1 MVVVISE
8 TQAGGRT
15 SEDDLEGGPFRAL
28 QTERIACVNALRQEG
43 RWLIKGQKGGSEAGM
58 GRRLRG
64 RWTIGGWRR
73 ASPSWAHLFPKAQD
87 PEVWAATWRCEF

>member
-1 MVVVISE
+1 MVVDISE

-15 SEDDLEGGPFRAL
+15 SEDDLEEGPFRAL
-28 QTERIACVNALRQEG
+28 QIEQIACVNALRQEG

-73 ASPSWAHLFPKAQD
+73 APPILGPFLPKG
-87 PEVWAATWRCEF
+87 PGP